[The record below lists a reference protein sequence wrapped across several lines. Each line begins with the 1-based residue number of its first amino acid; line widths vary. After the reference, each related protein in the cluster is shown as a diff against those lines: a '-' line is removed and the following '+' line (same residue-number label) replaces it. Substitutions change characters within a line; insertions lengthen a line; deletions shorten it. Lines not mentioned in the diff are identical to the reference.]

1 MKDLFSNERKVLAYF
16 WSFISAIIL
25 IYIVWEYGSDKAI
38 LNLIIG
44 FVVGTVGTSIF
55 GYYFSDSAKK
65 PEPTPVANDAPVNNQ
80 Q

>member
-1 MKDLFSNERKVLAYF
+1 MKDFFNNERKVLAYF

-25 IYIVWEYGSDKAI
+25 IYIVWKYGSDKAI

-65 PEPTPVANDAPVNNQ
+65 SEPTPVVNDAPVINQ